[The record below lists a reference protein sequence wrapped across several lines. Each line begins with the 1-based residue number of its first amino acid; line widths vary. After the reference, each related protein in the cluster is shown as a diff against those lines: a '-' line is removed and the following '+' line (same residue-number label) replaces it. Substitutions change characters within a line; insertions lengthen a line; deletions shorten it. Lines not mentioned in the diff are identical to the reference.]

1 MNVVLDT
8 NVLVSALKTQ
18 GGNCAL
24 ILDLAIEGGLT
35 LCMDQRIMAEHER
48 VCRDPRLKLDAEMV
62 RTVLDFVRDTAERVV
77 PLPRAV
83 ELPDA
88 DDRPFVEVAGQANAV
103 LVTGN
108 KKHFPA
114 RACRAVRAFTPAEFL
129 EELRRRPPA

>member
-24 ILDLAIEGGLT
+24 ILDLAIEGT
-35 LCMDQRIMAEHER
+35 LNLAVDQRILAEYER
-48 VCRDPRLKLDAEMV
+48 VCHDPRLKLDVETV
-62 RTVLDFVRDTAERVV
+62 RTALDFVRDTAERVV
-77 PLPRAV
+77 PLPSAV

-88 DDRPFVEVAGQANAV
+88 ADRPFLEVAEQAGAV

-114 RACRAVRAFTPAEFL
+114 RACRAVRVFSPAEFV
-129 EELRRRPPA
+129 EELRKRTLA